1 MKPRSH
7 IRNRF
12 VFIGDVALIII
23 SVLGSFAL
31 RLDVVE
37 LPFYFPAA
45 MLMCA
50 VALAIKIPVFYFFGL
65 YRRLWVYAS
74 TGELRLITA
83 AVTAASVLTSGVMAL
98 LIVTGNVYP
107 GMPRSALGIDWL
119 LSLVLIG
126 GSRFALRI
134 LAEQSAAPR
143 AGGKGRRVLIIGAGD
158 AGALVVRE
166 LQKTSQLNLVP
177 VGFLD
182 DDPAKQK
189 HSIHGVM
196 VIGKVND
203 LESAIDL
210 HRIDEV
216 IIAIP
221 SAPGQLVRM
230 VNDVCRLRGIPSRT
244 MPGIYELI
252 GGRVSVSRLREVDI
266 TDLLRREPVRVNDE
280 AVGAALEGKRVLVT
294 GAGGS
299 IGRELCRQIA
309 RREPS
314 QLVLLGHGENSIF
327 EILLELQNDYPD
339 LPLSP
344 VIADIRNPE
353 RLDQIFRE
361 HKPQI
366 VFHAAAHKHVP
377 LMEINI
383 VEAITNNVIGTH
395 NVVQAALDHRVER
408 FVIIST
414 DKAVRPSSIY
424 GATKRLAEMIV
435 LEASKQVNRYASTQV
450 DDANMQNATR
460 NTQHATPN
468 IAKYPAGTQQ
478 AFTVVRFGNV
488 LGSRGSIIP
497 LFKQQIANGGPVT
510 ITHPDMY
517 RFFMTIPE
525 AVYLVLQAASMEN
538 GGETFVLNMGE
549 PVRILDLAEDLIR
562 LSGLEPHRDVEIEY
576 TGIRPGEKLTEE
588 LWDEGTPL
596 APTLH
601 PDIFR
606 LESDASSLNLSLPQV
621 IDSLSRLS
629 RSNDTQAII
638 KLLGELIPNS
648 SIHHSSESKVKS
660 QTSLLTFDL

>member
-1 MKPRSH
+1 MPSIRSRPH

-12 VFIGDVALIII
+12 VLIGDVALVVV

-31 RLDVVE
+31 RLDVSE
-37 LPFYFPAA
+37 LPYYFPAVV
-45 MLMCA
+45 LMSV
-50 VALAIKIPVFYFFGL
+50 VALLIKIPIYFFFGL
-65 YRRLWVYAS
+65 YRRLWIYAS
-74 TGELRLITA
+74 TGELRVITV
-83 AVTAASVLTSGVMAL
+83 AVTSASALVSGVMLL
-98 LIVTGNVYP
+98 LIAAGRVLP

-134 LAEQSAAPR
+134 LAEQSMSARSSGKSKR
-143 AGGKGRRVLIIGAGD
+143 AIIVGAGD

-166 LQKTSQLNLVP
+166 LQKPAQLNLVP

-189 HSIHGVM
+189 HSIYGVT
-196 VIGKVND
+196 VIGTVSD
-203 LESAIDL
+203 LSSAIDL
-210 HRIDEV
+210 HRVDEV

-221 SAPGQLVRM
+221 SAPGQLVRTI
-230 VNDVCRLRGIPSRT
+230 NDVCRVKGIPSRT

-252 GGRVSVSRLREVDI
+252 GGKVSVNRLREVDI

-280 AVGAALEGKRVLVT
+280 AVGAALEGKRILVT

-309 RREPS
+309 RRNPS
-314 QLVLLGHGENSIF
+314 ELVLLGHGENSIF
-327 EILLELQNDYPD
+327 EILLELNQDYPT
-339 LPLSP
+339 LSLSP
-344 VIADIRNPE
+344 VIADVRNAE
-353 RLDQIFRE
+353 RLAQIFAQ
-361 HKPQI
+361 HQPQV

-377 LMEINI
+377 LMEVNI
-383 VEAITNNVIGTH
+383 VEAVTNNIIGTR
-395 NVVQAALDHRVER
+395 NIVQAALSQNVER
-408 FVIIST
+408 FVLIST

-435 LEASKQVNRYASTQV
+435 LDASSLSIPLGRSTP
-450 DDANMQNATR
+450 
-460 NTQHATPN
+460 HA
-468 IAKYPAGTQQ
+468 
-478 AFTVVRFGNV
+478 FSVVRFGNV

-497 LFKQQIANGGPVT
+497 IFKNQIAGGGPVT

-538 GGETFVLNMGE
+538 GGKTFVLNMGE

-562 LSGLEPHRDVEIEY
+562 LSGLEPHRDIEISY
-576 TGIRPGEKLTEE
+576 TGIRAGEKLTEE

-596 APTLH
+596 TKTLH

-606 LESDASSLNLSLPQV
+606 LDADASSSDLNLPQA
-621 IDSLSRLS
+621 IERLSSLSRA
-629 RSNDTQAII
+629 NDTDR
-638 KLLGELIPNS
+638 
-648 SIHHSSESKVKS
+648 KS
-660 QTSLLTFDL
+660 VV

>member
-1 MKPRSH
+1 MSRPPH

-12 VFIGDVALIII
+12 VLIGDIALIIV

-31 RLDVVE
+31 RLNVEE
-37 LPFYFPAA
+37 LPFYFPAVV
-45 MLMCA
+45 LMSV
-50 VALAIKIPVFYFFGL
+50 VALIVKIPVYFFFGL
-65 YRRLWVYAS
+65 YRRLWIYAS
-74 TGELRLITA
+74 TGELRLITV
-83 AVTAASVLTSGVMAL
+83 AVTSASVLVSGVMLL
-98 LIVTGNVYP
+98 LISAGRVLP

-134 LAEQSAAPR
+134 LAEQFMSARSSGKSKR
-143 AGGKGRRVLIIGAGD
+143 AIVIGAGD

-166 LQKTSQLNLVP
+166 LQKSSQLNLVP

-189 HSIHGVM
+189 HSIHGVT
-196 VIGKVND
+196 VIGAVND
-203 LESAIDL
+203 LSSAIDL
-210 HRIDEV
+210 HHVDEV

-221 SAPGQLVRM
+221 SAPGQLVRAI
-230 VNDVCRLRGIPSRT
+230 NDVCRVKGIPSRT

-252 GGRVSVSRLREVDI
+252 GGKVSVNRLREVDI

-280 AVGAALEGKRVLVT
+280 AVGVALEGKRVLVT

-309 RREPS
+309 RRNPS
-314 QLVLLGHGENSIF
+314 ELVLLGHGENSIF
-327 EILLELQNDYPD
+327 EILLELNQDYPT
-339 LPLSP
+339 LSLSP
-344 VIADIRNPE
+344 VIADIRNAE
-353 RLDQIFRE
+353 RLAQIFSQ
-361 HKPQI
+361 HQPQV

-377 LMEINI
+377 LMEVNI
-383 VEAITNNVIGTH
+383 VEAITNNVIGTR
-395 NVVQAALDHRVER
+395 NVVEAALSQNVER
-408 FVIIST
+408 FVLIST

-435 LEASKQVNRYASTQV
+435 LNASTHV
-450 DDANMQNATR
+450 NTYTGKNEAR
-460 NTQHATPN
+460 NTQHA
-468 IAKYPAGTQQ
+468 
-478 AFTVVRFGNV
+478 FSVVRFGNV

-497 LFKQQIANGGPVT
+497 IFKNQIAGGGPVT

-562 LSGLEPHRDVEIEY
+562 LSGLEPHRDIEISY
-576 TGIRPGEKLTEE
+576 TGIRAGEKLTEE

-596 APTLH
+596 AKTLH

-606 LESDASSLNLSLPQV
+606 LDTDASSSDLNLPQA
-621 IDSLSRLS
+621 IERLS
-629 RSNDTQAII
+629 LLSHSNDTDSII
-638 KLLGELIPNS
+638 ALLDELIPNS
-648 SIHHSSESKVKS
+648 SISESKVKG